1 MKKELNI
8 RSFDVGNRLDIFLS
22 DKIEYTRSQ
31 IKNYIKNGNILVNGK
46 KEKAGYL
53 LKEND
58 FIYVNIED
66 ENNTLK
72 GEDIPLNIKYEDEDL
87 LVISKDQNMVVH
99 PGAGNPNNTLVNALI
114 YRYPQI
120 VNVGDEERPG
130 IVHRLDKDT
139 SGLMMVAKTQR
150 AYESLVNQFKD
161 SLVEKKYLAI
171 VEGKI
176 ESEIYIDEPIGRDQR
191 NRIKFTVT
199 NINSKEARTLL
210 KPIKIFGNYTLVDI
224 KLETGR
230 THQIRVHMRYIGHPI
245 LGDLIYGN
253 KNKFKIDKQ
262 MLHSYSL
269 TFNHPFTNQK
279 IKIIDDFPERF
290 ENFLNRFK
298 SF

>member
-87 LVISKDQNMVVH
+87 LVISKEQNMVVH
-99 PGAGNPNNTLVNALI
+99 PGAGNSNNTLVNALI

-210 KPIKIFGNYTLVDI
+210 KPIKIFDNYTLVDI

-269 TFNHPFTNQK
+269 TVNHPFTNQK

>member
-87 LVISKDQNMVVH
+87 LVISKEQNMVVH
-99 PGAGNPNNTLVNALI
+99 PGAGNSNNTLVNALI

-191 NRIKFTVT
+191 NRIKFTAT

-210 KPIKIFGNYTLVDI
+210 KPIKIFDNYTLVDI

>member
-99 PGAGNPNNTLVNALI
+99 PGAGNSNNTLVNALI

-210 KPIKIFGNYTLVDI
+210 KPIKIFNNYTLVDI

>member
-8 RSFDVGNRLDIFLS
+8 RSFEVGNRLDIFLS
-22 DKIEYTRSQ
+22 NKIEYTRSQ

-99 PGAGNPNNTLVNALI
+99 PGAGNSNNTLVNALI

-161 SLVEKKYLAI
+161 SLIEKKYLAI

-210 KPIKIFGNYTLVDI
+210 KPIKIFDNYTLVDI

>member
-99 PGAGNPNNTLVNALI
+99 PGAGNSNNTLVNALI

-210 KPIKIFGNYTLVDI
+210 KPIKIFDNYTLVDI

>member
-99 PGAGNPNNTLVNALI
+99 PGAGNSNNTLVNALI

-210 KPIKIFGNYTLVDI
+210 KPIKIFDNYTLVDI

-269 TFNHPFTNQK
+269 TFKHPFTNQK

>member
-8 RSFDVGNRLDIFLS
+8 RSFDIDNRLDIFLS
-22 DKIEYTRSQ
+22 NKIKYTRSQ
-31 IKNYIKNGNILVNGK
+31 IKNYIKNGNILVNEK

-58 FIYVNIED
+58 LIYINIED
-66 ENNTLK
+66 GNNTLK
-72 GEDIPLNIKYEDEDL
+72 GEDIPLNIKYEDEDI
-87 LVISKDQNMVVH
+87 LVISKEQNMVVH
-99 PGAGNPNNTLVNALI
+99 PGAGNSSNTLVNALI

-120 VNVGDEERPG
+120 INVGQEGRPG

-150 AYESLVNQFKD
+150 AYESLVIQFKD

-176 ESEIYIDEPIGRDQR
+176 ESEIYINKPIGRDQR
-191 NRIKFTVT
+191 NRIKFAVT
-199 NINSKEARTLL
+199 SINSKEARTLV
-210 KPIKIFGNYTLVDI
+210 KPIKIFDNYTLVDI
-224 KLETGR
+224 KLDTGR
-230 THQIRVHMRYIGHPI
+230 THQIRVHMKYIGHPI

-269 TFNHPFTNQK
+269 TFNHPFENK
-279 IKIIDDFPERF
+279 RIKIIDDFPKRF
-290 ENFLNRFK
+290 ENFLNRFT
-298 SF
+298 SL

>member
-87 LVISKDQNMVVH
+87 LVISKEQNMVVH
-99 PGAGNPNNTLVNALI
+99 PGAGNSNNTLVNALI

-210 KPIKIFGNYTLVDI
+210 KPIKIFDNYTLVDI

>member
-99 PGAGNPNNTLVNALI
+99 PGAGNSNNTLVNALI

-210 KPIKIFGNYTLVDI
+210 KPIKIFDNYTLVDI

-253 KNKFKIDKQ
+253 KNKFKIGKQ

-269 TFNHPFTNQK
+269 TFKHPFTNQK

>member
-8 RSFDVGNRLDIFLS
+8 RSFDIDNRLDIFLS
-22 DKIEYTRSQ
+22 NKIKYTRSQ
-31 IKNYIKNGNILVNGK
+31 IKNYIKNGNILVNEK

-58 FIYVNIED
+58 LIYINIED
-66 ENNTLK
+66 GNNTLK
-72 GEDIPLNIKYEDEDL
+72 GEDIPLNIKYEDEDI
-87 LVISKDQNMVVH
+87 LVISKEQNMVVH
-99 PGAGNPNNTLVNALI
+99 PGAGNLSNTLVNALI

-120 VNVGDEERPG
+120 INVGQEGRPG

-150 AYESLVNQFKD
+150 AYESLVIQFKD

-176 ESEIYIDEPIGRDQR
+176 ESEIYIDKPIGRDQR
-191 NRIKFTVT
+191 NRIKFAVT
-199 NINSKEARTLL
+199 NINSKEARTLV
-210 KPIKIFGNYTLVDI
+210 KPIKIFDNYTLVDI
-224 KLETGR
+224 KLDTGR
-230 THQIRVHMRYIGHPI
+230 THQIRVHMKYIGHPI

-269 TFNHPFTNQK
+269 TFNHPFENK
-279 IKIIDDFPERF
+279 RIKIIDDFPKRF
-290 ENFLNRFK
+290 ENFLNRFT
-298 SF
+298 SL

>member
-99 PGAGNPNNTLVNALI
+99 PGAGNSNNTLVNALI

-176 ESEIYIDEPIGRDQR
+176 EPEIYIDEPIGRDQR

-210 KPIKIFGNYTLVDI
+210 KPIKIFDNYTLVDI

-269 TFNHPFTNQK
+269 TFKHPFTNQK

>member
-87 LVISKDQNMVVH
+87 LVISKEQNMVVH
-99 PGAGNPNNTLVNALI
+99 PGAGNSNNTLVNALI